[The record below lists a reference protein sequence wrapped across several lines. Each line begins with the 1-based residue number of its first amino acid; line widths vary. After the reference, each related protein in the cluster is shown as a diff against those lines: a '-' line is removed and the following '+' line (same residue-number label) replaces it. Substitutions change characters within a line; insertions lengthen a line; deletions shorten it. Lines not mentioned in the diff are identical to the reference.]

1 MVSLIIETERFKG
14 KGRDCLSR
22 VGDSLLSAGD
32 VAAGAANDIALGVAV
47 DGVLGET
54 RVDGVGL
61 DGGLL
66 AIVTAL
72 AGVLSVRLAV
82 VVKLSRGLA
91 LDGLAKTGVD
101 ILGSGTDNGA

>member
-1 MVSLIIETERFKG
+1 M
-14 KGRDCLSR
+14 
-22 VGDSLLSAGD
+22 D

-66 AIVTAL
+66 AIITAL
-72 AGVLSVRLAV
+72 TGVLSVRLAV
-82 VVKLSRGLA
+82 VVELSRGLA
-91 LDGLAKTGVD
+91 LDRLAKTGVNVSR
-101 ILGSGTDNGA
+101 GGTDDGA

>member
-1 MVSLIIETERFKG
+1 MTKIQRKSRE
-14 KGRDCLSR
+14 CLSR
-22 VGDSLLSAGD
+22 VRDSLLSTGD

-66 AIVTAL
+66 TIVTAL
-72 AGVLSVRLAV
+72 TGVLSVRLAV
-82 VVKLSRGLA
+82 VVELSRGLA
-91 LDGLAKTGVD
+91 LDGLAKTGVNVS
-101 ILGSGTDNGA
+101 GGGTDDGA

>member
-1 MVSLIIETERFKG
+1 MTKIQRKSRE
-14 KGRDCLSR
+14 CLSR
-22 VGDSLLSAGD
+22 VRDSLLSTGD

-66 AIVTAL
+66 AIVAAL
-72 AGVLSVRLAV
+72 TGVLSVRLAV
-82 VVKLSRGLA
+82 VVELSRGLA

-101 ILGSGTDNGA
+101 VSRGGTDDGA